1 MSGALQ
7 KMREFV
13 ESYPGADILS
23 QLSIDFTDKVPNTGG
38 LFPSGLVEVRRRSFI
53 DGTREVDNQYNFA
66 LYTKF
71 TKVPEDDFTGTANA
85 AWLMEFQEW
94 VQEQSVLGAAPA
106 FGDDPRRERIFAG
119 NGELYSASDEGTA
132 LYVIRISVNF
142 TKRYERI

>member
-23 QLSIDFTDKVPNTGG
+23 QLSIDFTDEVPNAGG
-38 LFPSGLVEVRRRSFI
+38 LFPSGLVEVRRRAFI

-66 LYTKF
+66 LYTLF
-71 TKVPEDDFTGTANA
+71 EKVPEDDSTGTANA
-85 AWLMEFQEW
+85 AWLMDFQEW
-94 VQEQSVLGAAPA
+94 VQEQSVLGVAPA
-106 FGDDPRRERIFAG
+106 FGDDPRSERIFAG